1 MGSLQALRG
10 SLFFVSL
17 PIFFINFVLP
27 VKSKELGASAF
38 EIGGL
43 FSLFTFSLVLL
54 RPIVGLWIDRVG
66 RKVFFLMALL
76 LYTLAYLGYAFSVD
90 LTAMYLSRFC
100 QGIGA
105 SLLLITVDTI
115 TTDLITAEQRGQA
128 LGKNI
133 EIQTRASMLGTI
145 LGFTLV
151 GVMPLVAWQY
161 SFYLFAAAGTAGLLL
176 ALLKLKQTGFS
187 HSQTYGFDLSLSDSL
202 KRFLVILAMLG
213 FAGAVVQPIF
223 LVYLQDEFT
232 TDIRLLAGA
241 FLPMGLLYAV
251 LPSRTG
257 KLSDRYGPATLL
269 IAGAMVTGC
278 VYLVIP
284 FIQGYWLL
292 IGVYTISA
300 TGWVLIEPA
309 RKAFVANFGHPATVA
324 KNFGMSEFAYGC
336 GATIG
341 PLAGGYLYD
350 VFSLTVPL
358 VITSVLLA
366 VIAMLIRWYLPRS

>member
-309 RKAFVANFGHPATVA
+309 RKAFVANFGHSATVA